1 MQRIRQARSRRYFR
15 PLQFRRQRCRR
26 LRHVGALSSTEL
38 HLWPRQ
44 VLDKQEVEPVH
55 CLLPWQLPLRDLRWS
70 HRLEEQ
76 HVSP

>member
-1 MQRIRQARSRRYFR
+1 MQRIRQARSSRYFR
-15 PLQFRRQRCRR
+15 PLQFRRQWCRR

-38 HLWPRQ
+38 DLRSRQ
-44 VLDKQEVEPVH
+44 VLDQQEAEPVH
-55 CLLPWQLPLRDLRWS
+55 CLLPWELPLRDLCWS